1 MIRFDRRMLAHFDW
15 WLLIMFL
22 LICAMSLFNLYSASY
37 PPKPWGTPPYLKQ
50 LYFYLI
56 GFSAILVILAVDYQE
71 LHFWN
76 YFFYIFVVGLLA
88 AILIIGKTAGGAQR
102 WIVLGPV
109 TIQAS
114 EFAKFA
120 AVAMLAMI
128 LVYGLGLSLAS
139 MWNALAGKPV
149 KISYALIFGIIF
161 LVSAVLLIRDRSAAA
176 QE

>member
-1 MIRFDRRMLAHFDW
+1 
-15 WLLIMFL
+15 
-22 LICAMSLFNLYSASY
+22 MSLFNLYSASY

-102 WIVLGPV
+102 WISLGFFNLQP
-109 TIQAS
+109 TG
-114 EFAKFA
+114 
-120 AVAMLAMI
+120 L
-128 LVYGLGLSLAS
+128 YDYGPGLGRIYRRNIPSDDPRL
-139 MWNALAGKPV
+139 
-149 KISYALIFGIIF
+149 F
-161 LVSAVLLIRDRSAAA
+161 
-176 QE
+176 